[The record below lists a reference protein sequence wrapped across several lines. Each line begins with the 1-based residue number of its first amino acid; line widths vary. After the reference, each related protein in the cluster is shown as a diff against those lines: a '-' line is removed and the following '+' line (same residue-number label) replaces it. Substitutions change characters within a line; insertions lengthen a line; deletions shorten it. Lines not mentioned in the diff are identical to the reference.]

1 MYNIPKVVDV
11 TVELQEWIY
20 SCDNLDRL
28 MNTPAKNIPEYVRRF
43 TQDIYMCVYVNPELD
58 MYGTYD
64 DTEMLHPKHIY
75 CDAGNNGGTSFSP
88 LEYVIQEAKGN
99 NLVKDKAD
107 QLEEVEDI
115 SQSPSPI
122 QEESGSDTNDV
133 NLTKKSLLKLQ
144 QERPQSLQDIITQ
157 QPHSFEGMIAVQQ
170 QMHTDI
176 TWYNAN
182 FDLIM
187 QSCEELLDHLESK
200 KESVNKVRDE
210 LCQMQEVHKKDKE
223 KLQQATKHY
232 NQLQKQHD
240 SLVTSQHK
248 LQESHDD
255 LTTTHRQLQ
264 SSHDNLMT
272 TQRQLQKSHDTV
284 KATHHQLKK
293 SHDSLVT
300 SLQQKN
306 KEISQLQKSFETLTT
321 SNHQLQNAH
330 DNLAASNHEKE
341 EELLHLQET
350 NQQLVQRFEQT
361 QVELSA
367 KQEEVTILQK
377 KVTETENSWKISH
390 KDIGET
396 KTELGRGGW
405 AEVTI
410 GKFRGRNVAIKRLY
424 KVLIEQKEQ
433 NEHYLDLLHRE
444 INTMSQLRHP
454 NLLQFIGAVL
464 DHPSG
469 NPMIITEVMDTSL
482 RKAYESKELTPDP
495 SCRPVILSIM
505 RDVAVGLNYLH
516 CLPDP
521 IIHRDISSANVL
533 LESKGPRKWKTK
545 ISDFGSAKFAR
556 AAVTKA
562 PGAFVYSA
570 PESLQTV
577 TAAATLHNKKEQT
590 TKMDSFSYGVLL
602 CEMVTCQFPSVE
614 TFGSLL
620 QQVKRS
626 SPKLLHEVIISCI
639 NEEPGRR
646 PTMLQIIE
654 KLDCP

>member
-1 MYNIPKVVDV
+1 MTK
-11 TVELQEWIY
+11 
-20 SCDNLDRL
+20 
-28 MNTPAKNIPEYVRRF
+28 
-43 TQDIYMCVYVNPELD
+43 
-58 MYGTYD
+58 
-64 DTEMLHPKHIY
+64 
-75 CDAGNNGGTSFSP
+75 
-88 LEYVIQEAKGN
+88 
-99 NLVKDKAD
+99 
-107 QLEEVEDI
+107 
-115 SQSPSPI
+115 
-122 QEESGSDTNDV
+122 ES
-133 NLTKKSLLKLQ
+133 LCKLQ
-144 QERPQSLQDIITQ
+144 QEKPQLLQDIITQ
-157 QPHSFEGMIAVQQ
+157 QPHSFEGMIAVHQ

-182 FDLIM
+182 FDLII

-200 KESVNKVRDE
+200 KESVNKVREE
-210 LCQMQEVHKKDKE
+210 LCQMQEVHKEDKE
-223 KLQQATKHY
+223 KLQQVTKHY

-240 SLVTSQHK
+240 SLT
-248 LQESHDD
+248 ESHDN
-255 LTTTHRQLQ
+255 LTTTHHQLQ
-264 SSHDNLMT
+264 TSHNNLMT
-272 TQRQLQKSHDTV
+272 TQRQLQKSHD
-284 KATHHQLKK
+284 
-293 SHDSLVT
+293 SLVT

-306 KEISQLQKSFETLTT
+306 AEISQLQKSFKTLTT
-321 SNHQLQNAH
+321 SNHQLQIAH

-341 EELLHLQET
+341 EELLYLQET
-350 NQQLVQRFEQT
+350 YQQLVQRFEQT
-361 QVELSA
+361 QVELST

-521 IIHRDISSANVL
+521 IIHRDVSSANVL

-577 TAAATLHNKKEQT
+577 TAVATLHNKKEQT

-614 TFGSLL
+614 SFGSLL
-620 QQVKRS
+620 QQVKMS
-626 SPKLLHEVIISCI
+626 SPKLLHELIVSCI

-654 KLDCP
+654 KLDRS

>member
-1 MYNIPKVVDV
+1 MYNIPRVVDV

-58 MYGTYD
+58 MYGDDHDEYGYYD
-64 DTEMLHPKHIY
+64 D
-75 CDAGNNGGTSFSP
+75 DARNNGSTSFSP
-88 LEYVIQEAKGN
+88 LGYVIQEAKGN
-99 NLVKDKAD
+99 DLVKDKAD

-115 SQSPSPI
+115 SQSSSPI
-122 QEESGSDTNDV
+122 QEESGSDTNDA
-133 NLTKKSLLKLQ
+133 NLTKESLRKLQ

-157 QPHSFEGMIAVQQ
+157 QPHSFEGMIAVHQ

-240 SLVTSQHK
+240 SLMTSQHK

-272 TQRQLQKSHDTV
+272 TQRQLQKSHDTL
-284 KATHHQLKK
+284 KTTHHQLKK

-300 SLQQKN
+300 NFQQ
-306 KEISQLQKSFETLTT
+306 EISQLLKSFETLTT

-350 NQQLVQRFEQT
+350 HQQLVQRFEQT

-521 IIHRDISSANVL
+521 IIHRDVSSANVL
-533 LESKGPRKWKTK
+533 LESKGPWKWKTK
-545 ISDFGSAKFAR
+545 LSDFGSAKFAR

-620 QQVKRS
+620 QQVKRN
-626 SPKLLHEVIISCI
+626 SPKLLHELIVSGI

-654 KLDCP
+654 KLDRP

>member
-1 MYNIPKVVDV
+1 MYNIPRVVDV

-43 TQDIYMCVYVNPELD
+43 TQDIYMCVYVNSDL
-58 MYGTYD
+58 MYGYLNGYYD
-64 DTEMLHPKHIY
+64 DSEMFPPKHIY
-75 CDAGNNGGTSFSP
+75 CDAGNNGSTSFSP
-88 LEYVIQEAKGN
+88 LGYVIQEAKGN
-99 NLVKDKAD
+99 DLVKDKAD

-115 SQSPSPI
+115 SQSYSPI
-122 QEESGSDTNDV
+122 QEESGSDTNDA
-133 NLTKKSLLKLQ
+133 NLTKESLCKLQ
-144 QERPQSLQDIITQ
+144 QERPQSLQDIITH

-182 FDLIM
+182 FNLIM

-200 KESVNKVRDE
+200 KESVNKVREE

-223 KLQQATKHY
+223 KLQQVTEHY

-240 SLVTSQHK
+240 SLT
-248 LQESHDD
+248 ESHDN

-264 SSHDNLMT
+264 T
-272 TQRQLQKSHDTV
+272 SHDTL

-300 SLQQKN
+300 SLRQKN
-306 KEISQLQKSFETLTT
+306 EEISQLQKSFKTLTT

-341 EELLHLQET
+341 EELLHLQE
-350 NQQLVQRFEQT
+350 NHQQLVQRFEQT
-361 QVELSA
+361 QVELAA

-396 KTELGRGGW
+396 KTELGRGAWGVIW
-405 AEVTI
+405 I
-410 GKFRGRNVAIKRLY
+410 GEFRGQRVAVKQMHELL
-424 KVLIEQKEQ
+424 KSKEYM
-433 NEHYLDLLHRE
+433 ELLHRE

-469 NPMIITEVMDTSL
+469 DPMIITEVMDTSL
-482 RKAYESKELTPDP
+482 RKAYESKELTPHP

-521 IIHRDISSANVL
+521 IIHRDVSSANVL
-533 LESKGPRKWKTK
+533 LESKGPQKWKTK

-556 AAVTKA
+556 AAVTAA
-562 PGAFVYSA
+562 PGAAIYSA
-570 PESLQTV
+570 PESIG
-577 TAAATLHNKKEQT
+577 TLCRRRRDQT
-590 TKMDSFSYGVLL
+590 TKMDSYSYGVLL
-602 CEMVTCQFPSVE
+602 CEVITCQFPDE
-614 TFGSLL
+614 EIFNGLL
-620 QQVKRS
+620 QQVKTS
-626 SPKLLHEVIISCI
+626 SSNLYKLIVSCI
-639 NEEPGRR
+639 HEEPIKR
-646 PTMLQIIE
+646 PTISRVIE
-654 KLDCP
+654 QLDC